1 MTESGKISRGTTQV
15 GEVRRPL
22 AAVSKITGANNIVF
36 FCQDEDWILDRRDPV
51 AAEMVKLMQKATMKT
66 KLYQHRGTYRM
77 RAWVV
82 PETAQKSDLVK
93 NTGPFGRQGR

>member
-1 MTESGKISRGTTQV
+1 MTESGKISKGTTQV
-15 GEVRRPL
+15 GEVRHPL

-51 AAEMVKLMQKATMKT
+51 ASEMIKLMQKAKQKT

-82 PETAQKSDLVK
+82 PEDAKKSELLK
-93 NTGPFGRQGR
+93 KTGPFGRQGR